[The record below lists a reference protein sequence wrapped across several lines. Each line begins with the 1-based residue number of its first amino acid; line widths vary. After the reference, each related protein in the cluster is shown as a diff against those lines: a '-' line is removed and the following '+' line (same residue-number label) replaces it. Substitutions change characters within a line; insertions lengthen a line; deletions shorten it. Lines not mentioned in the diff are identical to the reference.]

1 VRPIPRTTEHK
12 KTGFILC
19 LSVISIFGGS
29 IPDAF
34 GQQSQKSK
42 TSSVS
47 ERALARRDLNSI
59 GKKIAK
65 AVLDKDIPTL
75 LSYDRADLRT
85 RDEAALKNTKSD
97 LYCSLFDSSCIQ
109 GGKWRSVYDKLS
121 QARQL
126 GIKAIVGKSRYDG
139 HLYGTLLFYDSAS
152 ISDKDLGSADFL
164 CEESPMSIASW
175 KFKLEDG
182 KWKPVTPLFDN
193 ETEGLCAE

>member
-1 VRPIPRTTEHK
+1 
-12 KTGFILC
+12 LC
-19 LSVISIFGGS
+19 LSAVFG
-29 IPDAF
+29 F
-34 GQQSQKSK
+34 GTTNLWAPGEQSQKSK
-42 TSSVS
+42 TSVAS
-47 ERALARRDLNSI
+47 ETALARRNLNSI

-85 RDEAALKNTKSD
+85 RDEAALKNAKSD

-139 HLYGTLLFYDSAS
+139 RLYGTLLFYDSAS
-152 ISDKDLGSADFL
+152 ISDKDLGSDDFL
-164 CEESPMSIASW
+164 CQESPTRIAS
-175 KFKLEDG
+175 
-182 KWKPVTPLFDN
+182 
-193 ETEGLCAE
+193 